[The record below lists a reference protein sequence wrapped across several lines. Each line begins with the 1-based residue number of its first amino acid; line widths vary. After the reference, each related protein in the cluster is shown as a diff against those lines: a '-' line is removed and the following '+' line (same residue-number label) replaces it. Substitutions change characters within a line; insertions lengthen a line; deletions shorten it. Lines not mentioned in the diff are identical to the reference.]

1 MANFQVALVHWL
13 ANAAPPIAE
22 FMRSKW
28 GWPMAESIHF
38 LGLSMLVGCIGL
50 FDLRLLGM
58 AKRIPIA
65 ALHKLIPWGLLGFA
79 INITT
84 GSLFLLTEPDQ
95 YIYNPSF
102 QFKVLF
108 IMLAGAN
115 ALTFYITT
123 YRRATGPNA
132 PSDAPRAAKAV
143 AVVSLSLWIAV
154 IVCGRL
160 LTFFRP
166 GDCPASGPGLIADC
180 TPRVHALV
188 NHEGT
193 KTHEEHETLFSKK
206 SIRVLRDSSCLR
218 D

>member
-1 MANFQVALVHWL
+1 MANFQVWLVHWL

-28 GWPMAESIHF
+28 GWPMAESTHF
-38 LGLSMLVGCIGL
+38 LGLSLLVGCIGL

-79 INITT
+79 INVTT

-115 ALTFYITT
+115 ALTFYFTM
-123 YRRATGPNA
+123 YRRATAANA
-132 PSDAPRAAKAV
+132 PADAPRGAKLI
-143 AVVSLSLWIAV
+143 AVVSLSLWIGV

-166 GDCPASGPGLIADC
+166 GPCPGSGPGVIADC
-180 TPRVHALV
+180 TPR
-188 NHEGT
+188 
-193 KTHEEHETLFSKK
+193 S
-206 SIRVLRDSSCLR
+206 R
-218 D
+218 

>member
-79 INITT
+79 INITS

-108 IMLAGAN
+108 ITLAGAN
-115 ALTFYITT
+115 ALTFYATT
-123 YRRATGPNA
+123 YGRATRPDA
-132 PSDAPRAAKAV
+132 PPDAPRTAKVIAA
-143 AVVSLSLWIAV
+143 VSLSLWIGV

-166 GDCPASGPGLIADC
+166 GDCGPAGPGVIADC
-180 TPRVHALV
+180 TPR
-188 NHEGT
+188 
-193 KTHEEHETLFSKK
+193 
-206 SIRVLRDSSCLR
+206 R
-218 D
+218 

>member
-1 MANFQVALVHWL
+1 MAHFQVWLVHFL

-38 LGLSMLVGCIGL
+38 LGLSLLVGCIGL

-65 ALHKLIPWGLLGFA
+65 ALHKLIPWGLFGFA
-79 INITT
+79 INVTT

-115 ALTFYITT
+115 ALTFYLTT
-123 YRRATGPNA
+123 YRRATAAGA
-132 PSDAPRAAKAV
+132 PADAPRFAKV
-143 AVVSLSLWIAV
+143 IAVVSLSLWIGV

-166 GDCPASGPGLIADC
+166 GDCPQSGPGFIADC
-180 TPRVHALV
+180 TPRSTA
-188 NHEGT
+188 NT
-193 KTHEEHETLFSKK
+193 S
-206 SIRVLRDSSCLR
+206 R
-218 D
+218 

>member
-1 MANFQVALVHWL
+1 MANAQVWLVHFL
-13 ANAAPPIAE
+13 ANAAPPIAA
-22 FMRSKW
+22 FMRTKW

-38 LGLSMLVGCIGL
+38 LGLSLLVGCIGL

-65 ALHKLIPWGLLGFA
+65 ALHKLIPWGLFGFA

-115 ALTFYITT
+115 ALTFYLTS
-123 YRRATGPNA
+123 YGRATKP
-132 PSDAPRAAKAV
+132 DAPAEAPRSAKLIAAI
-143 AVVSLSLWIAV
+143 SLSLWIGV

-166 GDCPASGPGLIADC
+166 GPCPTSGPGLIADC
-180 TPRVHALV
+180 TP
-188 NHEGT
+188 
-193 KTHEEHETLFSKK
+193 K
-206 SIRVLRDSSCLR
+206 SAANKSR
-218 D
+218 

>member
-1 MANFQVALVHWL
+1 MASLQVSLVHWL
-13 ANAAPPIAE
+13 AHAAPPIAE

-79 INITT
+79 INITS

-115 ALTFYITT
+115 ALTFYVTT
-123 YRRATGPNA
+123 YRRATA
-132 PSDAPRAAKAV
+132 PDASPDAPRTAKVV
-143 AVVSLSLWIAV
+143 AVVSLSLWIGV

-166 GDCPASGPGLIADC
+166 GDCPAEGPGVIADC
-180 TPRVHALV
+180 TPRSTASA
-188 NHEGT
+188 T
-193 KTHEEHETLFSKK
+193 
-206 SIRVLRDSSCLR
+206 R
-218 D
+218 